1 MFYNYVTLYDITLI
15 MLPILVIV
23 TIALY
28 DINTANHITV
38 SQVYVLLSLLG
49 ICYGPMKNFR
59 TLRLGLHDGMRS
71 LRRIEE
77 FLRQDDQPLNRH
89 LKLRYHN
96 RIANK
101 LLNKK
106 NTKDKSTDEHIGFTF
121 NKPVH

>member
-77 FLRQDDQPLNRH
+77 FLRQ
-89 LKLRYHN
+89 
-96 RIANK
+96 
-101 LLNKK
+101 
-106 NTKDKSTDEHIGFTF
+106 
-121 NKPVH
+121 